1 MKNLKGK
8 ILCYTQNDN
17 LVLSIAKEGRRVRV
31 ISGCARGR
39 RIIAPKGTKIRP
51 TSDRV
56 KEAIFNTI
64 ASLVMQSDFL
74 DLFAGSGSIGIEAL
88 SRGANSCT
96 FVDNSPQA
104 IKCIKN
110 NLSNVGFEDRSVVIL
125 GDSTKI
131 ITKFTKT
138 YDIIF
143 LDPPYGCDLV
153 VPIMKNL
160 KLLLKEEGIIVVET
174 ENKIELPSQCDDFRI
189 LKTSKYGDT
198 QIGYYNY
205 KGGN

>member
-1 MKNLKGK
+1 M
-8 ILCYTQNDN
+8 
-17 LVLSIAKEGRRVRV
+17 RV
-31 ISGCARGR
+31 ISGFARGR
-39 RIIAPKGTKIRP
+39 RLAAPKGTKIRP

-56 KEAIFNTI
+56 KEAIFSTI
-64 ASLVMQSDFL
+64 ASYVSQSDFL
-74 DLFAGSGSIGIEAL
+74 DLFAGTGSMGIEAL

-96 FVDNSPQA
+96 FVDASPQA

-110 NLSNVGFEDRSVVIL
+110 NLSNIGFEDRSIVML

-131 ITKFTKT
+131 VTRLTQI

-153 VPIMKNL
+153 VPIVKNL

-174 ENKIELPSQCDDFRI
+174 ENKIELPSQCDTFRLI
-189 LKTSKYGDT
+189 KTVRYGDT
-198 QIGYYNY
+198 QVGYYNF
-205 KGGN
+205 KGGS

>member
-1 MKNLKGK
+1 M
-8 ILCYTQNDN
+8 
-17 LVLSIAKEGRRVRV
+17 RV
-31 ISGCARGR
+31 ISGYARGR

-64 ASLVMQSDFL
+64 SPLVAQSDFL
-74 DLFAGSGSIGIEAL
+74 DLFAGTGNIGIEAL

-96 FVDNSPQA
+96 FVDKSLQA

-110 NLSNVGFEDRSVVIL
+110 NLSNTGFEDRSTIML
-125 GDSTKI
+125 GDSRTI
-131 ITKFTKT
+131 IAKLTQT

-143 LDPPYGCDLV
+143 LDPPYGYDLV
-153 VPIMKNL
+153 IPIMKKL

-174 ENKIELPSQCDDFRI
+174 ENKIELPSQCDTFRL
-189 LKTSKYGDT
+189 LKTSRYGDT
-198 QIGYYNY
+198 QVGYY
-205 KGGN
+205 K

>member
-1 MKNLKGK
+1 M
-8 ILCYTQNDN
+8 
-17 LVLSIAKEGRRVRV
+17 RV
-31 ISGCARGR
+31 ISGYARGR

-64 ASLVMQSDFL
+64 ASLVSQSDFL
-74 DLFAGSGSIGIEAL
+74 DLFAGSGSMGIEAL

-96 FVDNSPQA
+96 FIDNSPQA
-104 IKCIKN
+104 IKCIKS
-110 NLSNVGFEDRSVVIL
+110 NLSNMGFEDRSIIIS

-131 ITKFTKT
+131 ITKLNQT
-138 YDIIF
+138 YDIVF

-174 ENKIELPSQCDDFRI
+174 ENKIELPSQCDIFRL

-198 QIGYYNY
+198 QVGYYSY
-205 KGGN
+205 ST